1 MAIFNFYNIN
11 IMQHF
16 GIIGGGFSGIV
27 LAIQLIEQS
36 QQSIEISIFEEKA
49 LFCKGIAY
57 TPYSKKHILNVPAAK
72 MSAFP
77 DRPNHYLD
85 WLMEDPEYKT
95 LPKDWVGASFT
106 PRYLYGAYLEHL
118 WESYNVLA
126 ETKNIKINTYFELVS
141 KIDYKNNVATIQTE
155 KGNEIKVDQCII
167 ATGNMLPSN
176 PNVADSNIL
185 KSPLYF
191 QNPWQEN
198 SVKNINQDLPILI
211 IGNGL
216 TMVDTVIG
224 LLENQ
229 FENKIYTISPNGFNI
244 LPHRHNGMQYT
255 QFIEEY
261 REDMNLKDLVHL
273 FRKHIKQVRS
283 LGVSAEPIID
293 SFRPYTQKVWQ
304 RFSDSEKSFFMRKL
318 RHAWGVA
325 RHRIPLHIHDKLQK
339 LQIDLK
345 LKMFSGRI
353 SGLSLTHTENAFD
366 VKFYNKKTKKEE
378 QITVG
383 RIINCTGPDSNLDFA
398 APHFLYDLKTQG
410 VITQDFL
417 KLGIEA
423 SPISFETIN
432 QRGEINTNLYVIGSH
447 LKGKLWESTA
457 VNELRTQA
465 KLLAEKLLQ
474 N

>member
-1 MAIFNFYNIN
+1 MV
-11 IMQHF
+11 HF

-36 QQSIEISIFEEKA
+36 KNPIEISIFEEKN

-72 MSAFP
+72 MSAFSDKP
-77 DRPNHYLD
+77 SHYLD
-85 WLMEDPEYKT
+85 WLMEHPEYKN
-95 LPKDWVGASFT
+95 LPKDWVGVSFT

-118 WESYNVLA
+118 WESYKILA

-141 KIDYKNNVATIQTE
+141 KLDYNNNVASIQTE
-155 KGNEIKVDQCII
+155 KGNEINVDQCII

-176 PNVADSNIL
+176 PNVADSKIL
-185 KSPLYF
+185 NSPLYF

-198 SVKNINQDLPILI
+198 SVKNINQDFPILI

-293 SFRPYTQKVWQ
+293 SFRPHTQKVWQ

-339 LQIDLK
+339 LQIELK
-345 LKMFSGRI
+345 LKMFSGQINQFNLTEANNAI
-353 SGLSLTHTENAFD
+353 SVS
-366 VKFYNKKTKKEE
+366 FYNKKTKQEE

-383 RIINCTGPDSNLDFA
+383 RIINCTGPDSNLDHA
-398 APHFLYDLKTQG
+398 APHFLNDLKSKG

-423 SPISFETIN
+423 SPISFETMN
-432 QRGEINTNLYVIGSH
+432 QMGEMNSGLYVIGSH

-457 VNELRTQA
+457 VNELRTQT
-465 KLLAEKLLQ
+465 KQLAEQLIKK